1 MSTELLET
9 RPRTGHDLVAEYH
22 ADLRC
27 QVIAEIGVNHD
38 GSLEQAMDLI
48 DAARQA
54 GADAVKFQTFHA
66 EQLAS
71 SKAPRARYQEEADD
85 SDSQLDMLKRLELGP
100 DEFREVSKHCDH
112 VGIEF
117 LSTPFDLESAMFLC
131 GLGVR
136 RFKIGSGDLTNTLL
150 LRKVA
155 SFRLPVILSTGMA
168 TTSEIEEAL
177 DILDHRGAPEVTLLH
192 CISRYPT
199 PVEDLQLLEIPR
211 LRQSFERRVGFSDH
225 SVGCEAAFVAR
236 ALGATV
242 IEKHLTLD
250 RELSGPDH
258 AASSDP
264 DGLADLIRGLRQTE
278 RMLGSAQRVFHPEE
292 QEIRDV
298 ARKSIVASRAI
309 NEGEVLSADNLG
321 LLRPG
326 TGIAP
331 REWDG
336 LLGRRAA
343 KSIDAGEM
351 LSWDQVL

>member
-1 MSTELLET
+1 MTTELFLSAPQT
-9 RPRTGHDLVAEYH
+9 MDDLIAEH
-22 ADLRC
+22 GVGVRC

-38 GSLEQAMDLI
+38 GSVEQAMDLI
-48 DAARQA
+48 DAAHQA
-54 GADAVKFQTFHA
+54 GADTVKFQTFRA
-66 EQLAS
+66 DKLAS
-71 SKAPRARYQEEADD
+71 SSAPRARYQENGDD
-85 SDSQLDMLKRLELGP
+85 SDSQLEILRRLELSP
-100 DEFREVSKHCDH
+100 DDFREISKHCDN

-117 LSTPFDLESAMFLC
+117 LSTPFDIDSAVFLC

-168 TTSEIEEAL
+168 TNDEIDEAL
-177 DILDHRGAPEVTLLH
+177 DVLDRGGAPDVALLH

-199 PVEDLQLLEIPR
+199 PVEDLQLLEIVR
-211 LRQSFERRVGFSDH
+211 LRRTFDRRVGFSDH
-225 SVGCEAAFVAR
+225 SVGCEAALVAR
-236 ALGATV
+236 ALGACI

-258 AASSDP
+258 AASIDP
-264 DGLADLIRGLRQTE
+264 DGLAELIRGLRLTE
-278 RMLGSAQRVFHPEE
+278 SMLGTGQRVFHPEE
-292 QEIRDV
+292 QDVRDV
-298 ARKSIVASRAI
+298 ARKSIVVSRPVR
-309 NEGEVLSADNLG
+309 EGEVLSADNLE

-331 REWDG
+331 REWDA

-343 KSIDAGEM
+343 CPIAAGEI